1 MSTFGR
7 LLGLNTGAASEAAAA
22 GPNQTADGVV
32 EFDEELF
39 RPIVSQL
46 GEANEMV
53 RNLLVDAGSKID
65 ELQTIKQ
72 TFDKL
77 VDPVANTLRAI
88 EEEKTKNINLQT
100 LLGEARAANTK
111 LRAEAAD
118 LGKKAAQFEG
128 ECARLRQD
136 LVVAQQ
142 GLHAAEL
149 SNADQA
155 AELAARRLQIADL
168 ERRLLQETK
177 EQATAREK
185 NRGLSERLAD
195 ADRRIVAL
203 ESDINM
209 LRQNLQVAEQEKIS
223 LRASLDQTY
232 NESARISRRVLEAE
246 NALAVMQTRLR
257 QTETNLAEASA
268 ERARLAGALDEA
280 NERHQNEITT
290 QRLRLETLQSRAA
303 TTDKLLDEARE
314 AAKARAEELRSYER
328 RLAEATFL
336 RTTIES
342 KLREIEA
349 AHGAREAQVKELEQA
364 HAKLSENAATVARA
378 LRTRDNMQTRSE
390 ERVKQLNDRVYF
402 LETERDNTRLTVE
415 KRIEELNSALQR
427 ERTERTLAEGA
438 LESARKDLAQGRR
451 DQAAAR
457 MRKTGAND
465 SEPQQPR
472 PAGYES
478 AA

>member
-7 LLGLNTGAASEAAAA
+7 LLGLKTGADSDTAAT
-22 GPNQTADGVV
+22 GPNQTADGAV

-46 GEANEMV
+46 GEANERV
-53 RNLLVDAGSKID
+53 RNLLVDAGAKID

-88 EEEKTKNINLQT
+88 EEEKTKNINLQS

-111 LRAEAAD
+111 LRAEAAN
-118 LGKKAAQFEG
+118 LGKKATSFEA
-128 ECARLRQD
+128 ECARFRQD
-136 LVVAQQ
+136 LVAAQQ
-142 GLHAAEL
+142 SLHEAEL

-155 AELAARRLQIADL
+155 AELAARRLQITDL
-168 ERRLLQETK
+168 ERHLLQETK
-177 EQATAREK
+177 EQETAREK

-209 LRQNLQVAEQEKIS
+209 LRQNLQVAEQEKVS
-223 LRASLDQTY
+223 LRTSLDQTY

-246 NALAVMQTRLR
+246 NALAVMQTRMR

-280 NERHQNEITT
+280 NERHQNESTT
-290 QRLRLETLQSRAA
+290 LRLRLETLQSRAA

-314 AAKARAEELRSYER
+314 ASKARAEELSSYER
-328 RLAEATFL
+328 RLAEATFM
-336 RTTIES
+336 RSTIES
-342 KLREIEA
+342 KLSEIAA
-349 AHGAREAQVKELEQA
+349 AHGAREAQFKELEQA
-364 HAKLSENAATVARA
+364 HAKLSGNAATVARA
-378 LRTRDNMQTRSE
+378 LRTRDNMQARSE
-390 ERVKQLNDRVYF
+390 ERVQQLNDRVYF
-402 LETERDNTRLTVE
+402 LEVERDNTRLSME
-415 KRIEELNSALQR
+415 KHLEELNSTLQR
-427 ERTERTLAEGA
+427 ERMERTLAEGA
-438 LESARKDLAQGRR
+438 LESARKDLARVRR

-465 SEPQQPR
+465 SEPP
-472 PAGYES
+472 PAKGFES